1 MTAEPTDALIAKLTA
16 RQHAFAA
23 EYLADHNGTQAA
35 IRAGFSPRT
44 AKVQASQLLRHP
56 GVAARV
62 AELKAAATGPDAAV
76 TAAAVKPDVST
87 TAKPVVSAAAT
98 GPDAAAAAAAA
109 KPDASAAAEI
119 TRAGKS
125 APTAEITRAGKTE
138 RAAVDILSDIANLA
152 HQAWRE
158 GDLKTALKGFELEGK
173 HLGMFKDKSDPPGAD
188 AAPPAG
194 EYTPGAAVTAMLDSL
209 REAMDK

>member
-62 AELKAAATGPDAAV
+62 AELKAAATGPNAAA
-76 TAAAVKPDVST
+76 TAAAAAAVKP
-87 TAKPVVSAAAT
+87 A
-98 GPDAAAAAAAA
+98 
-109 KPDASAAAEI
+109 ASAAAEI
-119 TRAGKS
+119 PRA
-125 APTAEITRAGKTE
+125 AEIARAAEIVRVVRTE